1 MHVVLVIEKLGFTV
15 FGTLDDHPVGNRHHF
30 MHKRLDGAAT

>member
-1 MHVVLVIEKLGFTV
+1 MDGVLVIEKLV
-15 FGTLDDHPVGNRHHF
+15 FGTLDDHPVGNRRHF